1 MKAVKIKI
9 EDGYRVIC
17 PKCGT
22 ELRPLVMDA
31 MCRIPSNGDGVY
43 NQPFI
48 NSEFQYHTVGERD
61 KNFTKGS
68 LFFCQECEEVV
79 FAYTTEDTRI
89 CRNCPH
95 CEHKS
100 EGLYGGF
107 GSSYYCKWFNC
118 NMSNNI
124 KGVELTH
131 CKHIDETLPES
142 VPSYA
147 VCALCKHACIDWW
160 KTGEFSCKCPRRENA
175 RDYVKD
181 IYDVKESCYEF
192 ELDFKHYADYR
203 DYFDRKDDLWD
214 TSIHIPGY
222 DKILKELPNT
232 QQYMFHLDWADGAAT
247 VDIAAFTDVFD
258 SEKHL
263 FVVLHNQEVILSHT
277 EPKKNYPG
285 KEPLEI
291 LETIVN
297 TPAMAD
303 FRDKIISAIIHHH
316 KMKFDRSI
324 QNCQE
329 LCQNI
334 PNVLLCSVKC
344 LRDPKVI
351 PFDNN

>member
-9 EDGYRVIC
+9 EDGYQVIC
-17 PKCGT
+17 PKCGK

-31 MCRIPSNGDGVY
+31 TCHMPSNGDGVY

-48 NSEFQYHTVGERD
+48 NSEFQYHTMGERD

-68 LFFCQECEEVV
+68 LFFCQECEEVM

-89 CRNCPH
+89 CRDCPH
-95 CEHKS
+95 CEYKS
-100 EGLYGGF
+100 GLHGGF

-124 KGVELTH
+124 NGVERAH
-131 CKHIDETLPES
+131 CEHIDETLPEG

-147 VCALCKHACIDWW
+147 ICALCAYARVDLW
-160 KTGEFSCKCPRRENA
+160 KTGEFSCRYYRRRNA
-175 RDYVKD
+175 GDVIKD
-181 IYDVKESCYEF
+181 IYNVKESCYEF

-203 DYFDRKDDLWD
+203 EYFDRKDDLWD

-232 QQYMFHLDWADGAAT
+232 QQYMFHLSWADGAAT

-258 SEKHL
+258 PKKYL

-291 LETIVN
+291 LETMIN
-297 TPAMAD
+297 TPGVTN
-303 FRDKIISAIIHHH
+303 FRDAIISAIIHHH
-316 KMKFDRSI
+316 RMKFDRSI
-324 QNCQE
+324 LNCQE
-329 LCQNI
+329 SCQAI
-334 PNVLLCSVKC
+334 PDVLLCSVKC